1 VTETFDFIIVG
12 AGSAG
17 CVLANRLSKDPSNE
31 VLLLEAGGKDSS
43 TMIHMPSALWL
54 LVKCPRFNWGY
65 ESEPQ
70 PRLLNRRIATP
81 RVKVLGGSSSIN
93 GMMFVRG
100 NPLDY
105 DNWVELGATRWSY
118 PQVLPYFKRMECFAE
133 GGDAY
138 RGDSGELKVRKA
150 SSPNPLYAAFI
161 QAGVEAGY
169 LRTSDLNGYQ
179 QDGFGQCDMSIGNQR
194 RWSTAK
200 GYLHSLGRRDNLKIV
215 LRAHVTHVEVEG
227 NRAGGVVYQ
236 LDGHDVVA
244 KASREVV
251 ISAGAINTPQILKL
265 SGIGP
270 GAELQSL
277 GIVVKNERPG
287 VGENLTDH
295 TGVRISHECLAPVS
309 LHPKLTLVG
318 KAIIGMQWLM
328 FKTGLGGSN
337 QLEASAFIRSRS
349 RLQWPDLQLDFTPL
363 ALSESDEL
371 EPVPHG
377 FQTHFGPVRPKS
389 RGHVTLRSRDSRDPP
404 FIQYDYFDHDEDWEV
419 MRAGMRLTREIHRQP
434 AFDRFRGREL
444 SPGEDV
450 RSNTEI
456 DDFIRRTTKTVYH
469 PISTCRMGTDL
480 MAVVDSQCRVHG
492 AEGLRVV
499 DASVMPQITTG
510 NTNAPVIMIAEKA
523 ADMILGQPPLAVDEA
538 DYFVAPDWET
548 RQRPGEAVRTI
559 GSTGDDNH

>member
-1 VTETFDFIIVG
+1 MY
-12 AGSAG
+12 S
-17 CVLANRLSKDPSNE
+17 
-31 VLLLEAGGKDSS
+31 
-43 TMIHMPSALWL
+43 
-54 LVKCPRFNWGY
+54 
-65 ESEPQ
+65 
-70 PRLLNRRIATP
+70 
-81 RVKVLGGSSSIN
+81 
-93 GMMFVRG
+93 
-100 NPLDY
+100 
-105 DNWVELGATRWSY
+105 
-118 PQVLPYFKRMECFAE
+118 
-133 GGDAY
+133 
-138 RGDSGELKVRKA
+138 
-150 SSPNPLYAAFI
+150 AFI

-200 GYLHSLGRRDNLKIV
+200 GYLHSLGRRDNLKVV

-227 NRAGGVVYQ
+227 NRVGGVVYQ

-251 ISAGAINTPQILKL
+251 ISAGAINPPQILKL

-349 RLQWPDLQLDFTPL
+349 GLQWPDLQLNFTPL

-371 EPVPHG
+371 EPVRHG
-377 FQTHFGPVRPKS
+377 F
-389 RGHVTLRSRDSRDPP
+389 
-404 FIQYDYFDHDEDWEV
+404 
-419 MRAGMRLTREIHRQP
+419 
-434 AFDRFRGREL
+434 
-444 SPGEDV
+444 
-450 RSNTEI
+450 
-456 DDFIRRTTKTVYH
+456 
-469 PISTCRMGTDL
+469 
-480 MAVVDSQCRVHG
+480 
-492 AEGLRVV
+492 
-499 DASVMPQITTG
+499 
-510 NTNAPVIMIAEKA
+510 
-523 ADMILGQPPLAVDEA
+523 
-538 DYFVAPDWET
+538 
-548 RQRPGEAVRTI
+548 
-559 GSTGDDNH
+559 